1 MFSSLGPP
9 IITSL
14 NNGTLS
20 GLRAMPAKDI
30 NADGNSVFSMSRRRF
45 NRVMPLSTQSN
56 MIQQEKKWYGVS
68 NRDASQ
74 VTTNTRIAEIGI
86 GTTNSSLN
94 PFSFKSSA
102 ENNTRNQ
109 ALTRVRA
116 GGTVVPLKKTKSTQI
131 F

>member
-1 MFSSLGPP
+1 M
-9 IITSL
+9 
-14 NNGTLS
+14 
-20 GLRAMPAKDI
+20 RAMPAKDI

-56 MIQQEKKWYGVS
+56 TIQQEKKWYGVS
-68 NRDASQ
+68 NRDASR
-74 VTTNTRIAEIGI
+74 VTESARVAEIGI

-102 ENNTRNQ
+102 ERNTRNQ

-116 GGTVVPLKKTKSTQI
+116 GGAVVPLKKTKSTQI